1 MTGSV
6 ESSYYYDYFGTVYSA
21 EGEILDSFAF
31 TAPVF
36 ITSWDLSFT
45 QDGKKMLCGSS
56 VFDLQTHELM
66 DLETAVPEGIIP
78 VHFQSSVTQ
87 NAIFSALWDDGSLY
101 LYENGRE
108 KEKIHFDGE
117 FRAADMRQKT
127 EYEKAFDFDPMLAGQ
142 NGLVILMGTNGE
154 ESSYRLVEGNP
165 VDYYLVYSGRTR
177 KLINIPNASSSRGFP
192 AVCAA
197 NKKSLFAAYDRDN
210 RLIIYDGDSG
220 EMLMDYK
227 LGIDVLD
234 IEEMRFVL
242 DDQYLMIH
250 SEHNGAQYRFVRL
263 SDGETVFSYKIKEGE
278 YAAGFTHLTEDPGQS
293 RLYLYNSDSLMTGV
307 CIDSE
312 SWEPLF
318 EIPSMCCALSN
329 DTLITNEC
337 IPGGREY
344 LQYPLYTL
352 EDMIGMGKELLGE

>member
-36 ITSWDLSFT
+36 ITSRDLSFT

-117 FRAADMRQKT
+117 FRAADMRKKT
-127 EYEKAFDFDPMLAGQ
+127 EYEKAFDFDPILA
-142 NGLVILMGTNGE
+142 
-154 ESSYRLVEGNP
+154 
-165 VDYYLVYSGRTR
+165 
-177 KLINIPNASSSRGFP
+177 
-192 AVCAA
+192 
-197 NKKSLFAAYDRDN
+197 
-210 RLIIYDGDSG
+210 
-220 EMLMDYK
+220 
-227 LGIDVLD
+227 
-234 IEEMRFVL
+234 
-242 DDQYLMIH
+242 
-250 SEHNGAQYRFVRL
+250 
-263 SDGETVFSYKIKEGE
+263 
-278 YAAGFTHLTEDPGQS
+278 GQS

-337 IPGGREY
+337 IPGGLEY

>member
-36 ITSWDLSFT
+36 ITSRDLSFT

-66 DLETAVPEGIIP
+66 D
-78 VHFQSSVTQ
+78 
-87 NAIFSALWDDGSLY
+87 
-101 LYENGRE
+101 
-108 KEKIHFDGE
+108 
-117 FRAADMRQKT
+117 
-127 EYEKAFDFDPMLAGQ
+127 
-142 NGLVILMGTNGE
+142 
-154 ESSYRLVEGNP
+154 
-165 VDYYLVYSGRTR
+165 
-177 KLINIPNASSSRGFP
+177 
-192 AVCAA
+192 
-197 NKKSLFAAYDRDN
+197 
-210 RLIIYDGDSG
+210 
-220 EMLMDYK
+220 YK
-227 LGIDVLD
+227 LGVDVLD
-234 IEEMRFVL
+234 IEEMHFVL

-263 SDGETVFSYKIKEGE
+263 RDGETVFSYKIKEGE
-278 YAAGFTHLTEDPGQS
+278 YASGFTHLTEDPGQS

-337 IPGGREY
+337 IPGGREC

-352 EDMIGMGKELLGE
+352 EDMIRMGKELLGE

>member
-36 ITSWDLSFT
+36 ITSRDLSFT

-56 VFDLQTHELM
+56 VFDLQTHE
-66 DLETAVPEGIIP
+66 
-78 VHFQSSVTQ
+78 
-87 NAIFSALWDDGSLY
+87 
-101 LYENGRE
+101 
-108 KEKIHFDGE
+108 
-117 FRAADMRQKT
+117 
-127 EYEKAFDFDPMLAGQ
+127 
-142 NGLVILMGTNGE
+142 
-154 ESSYRLVEGNP
+154 
-165 VDYYLVYSGRTR
+165 
-177 KLINIPNASSSRGFP
+177 
-192 AVCAA
+192 
-197 NKKSLFAAYDRDN
+197 
-210 RLIIYDGDSG
+210 
-220 EMLMDYK
+220 LMDYK

-352 EDMIGMGKELLGE
+352 EDMIRMGKELLGE

>member
-6 ESSYYYDYFGTVYSA
+6 ESSYNYDYFGTVYSA

-36 ITSWDLSFT
+36 ITSRDLSFT

-56 VFDLQTHELM
+56 VFDLQTHE
-66 DLETAVPEGIIP
+66 
-78 VHFQSSVTQ
+78 
-87 NAIFSALWDDGSLY
+87 
-101 LYENGRE
+101 
-108 KEKIHFDGE
+108 
-117 FRAADMRQKT
+117 
-127 EYEKAFDFDPMLAGQ
+127 
-142 NGLVILMGTNGE
+142 
-154 ESSYRLVEGNP
+154 
-165 VDYYLVYSGRTR
+165 
-177 KLINIPNASSSRGFP
+177 
-192 AVCAA
+192 
-197 NKKSLFAAYDRDN
+197 
-210 RLIIYDGDSG
+210 
-220 EMLMDYK
+220 LMDYK

-263 SDGETVFSYKIKEGE
+263 RDGETVFSYKIKEGE
-278 YAAGFTHLTEDPGQS
+278 YASGFTHLTEDPGQS

-352 EDMIGMGKELLGE
+352 EDMIRMGKELLGE

>member
-36 ITSWDLSFT
+36 ITSRDLSFT

-56 VFDLQTHELM
+56 VFDLQTHE
-66 DLETAVPEGIIP
+66 
-78 VHFQSSVTQ
+78 
-87 NAIFSALWDDGSLY
+87 
-101 LYENGRE
+101 
-108 KEKIHFDGE
+108 
-117 FRAADMRQKT
+117 
-127 EYEKAFDFDPMLAGQ
+127 
-142 NGLVILMGTNGE
+142 
-154 ESSYRLVEGNP
+154 
-165 VDYYLVYSGRTR
+165 
-177 KLINIPNASSSRGFP
+177 
-192 AVCAA
+192 
-197 NKKSLFAAYDRDN
+197 
-210 RLIIYDGDSG
+210 
-220 EMLMDYK
+220 LMDYK

-263 SDGETVFSYKIKEGE
+263 RDGETVFSYKIKEGE
-278 YAAGFTHLTEDPGQS
+278 YASGFTHLTEDPGQS

-337 IPGGREY
+337 IPGRREY